1 MRKIER
7 IFAQKKLNNQASG
20 IQLPQEFTNKFPT
33 FPADKAEK
41 IFRRYVEAVCR
52 AFVRQ
57 SPYLKNNQ
65 CQVSFKALRD
75 QCSTFNVKG
84 ERYWVWNVFKELYP
98 LFTVIET
105 GSNIKGENSIVEVND
120 KILKKLLDYSRAD
133 KIEAA
138 LFAEAEGQAA
148 EWVQIDMKHLADYIA
163 NTEYDL
169 ANNIGTASPA
179 YINKLRRNYYQA
191 QIVHRIASNR
201 NGQFPQYAKA
211 SVFGRTYYHGLSIQS
226 MGRQVRDAALG
237 AHFQYDMSAAI
248 YGIKLA
254 IINDVARFRMGGKQ
268 HIENELFG
276 LFTYTKQYLE
286 EKDEIR
292 ERLANEC
299 FKDIKAGDFKAR
311 LKLIKQAMTAIGFG
325 AETDLTGWWNE
336 EMALPSILRNQTARD
351 RFLND
356 EWVRCFTAEQDEMS
370 AMMIQY
376 LKDSGQY
383 DSIKAAIKT
392 VKGRAKVTDAHIVA
406 YVYQH
411 RETIIMDEV
420 AQIAAIQ
427 TPVVARIH
435 DAFVTRQALKDQ
447 TVEAIEDALSRHHSL
462 LKLERSE
469 GDLWRPVEQRKKQ
482 EAETVRI
489 AGHEARM
496 KKEQDD
502 AIEFIEFMGSNMFA
516 GTAPKKEM
524 DLEQTWDYVI
534 RAALSGKDVKND
546 HHFLDLSEVYG
557 DSFFDEFERRIDTFQ
572 TR

>member
-1 MRKIER
+1 MKKIDR
-7 IFAQKKLNNQASG
+7 IFAQKKLNNQASS
-20 IQLPQEFTNKFPT
+20 IQIPQAFTNKFPT

-41 IFRRYVEAVCR
+41 IFRRYVEAVCG

-57 SPYLKNNQ
+57 SPYIKNNR
-65 CQVSFKALRD
+65 CQMSFEAMFNE
-75 QCSTFNVKG
+75 CSTFNIKG
-84 ERYWVWNVFKELYP
+84 VRYSVWNEFKEICP
-98 LFTVIET
+98 LFTVVEI
-105 GSNIKGENSIVEVND
+105 GSNIKGENSIVEIND
-120 KILKKLLDYSRAD
+120 RMLKKLLDYTNPD
-133 KIEAA
+133 KIEQA
-138 LFAEAEGQAA
+138 LFADAEGDA

-169 ANNIGTASPA
+169 SRNLGTASNA
-179 YINKLRRNYYQA
+179 FINTLKRNYYQA
-191 QIVHRIASNR
+191 QIVHRIASNHE
-201 NGQFPQYAKA
+201 GMFPQYAKP
-211 SVFGRTYYHGLSIQS
+211 STFGRTYYHGLSIQS
-226 MGRQVRDAALG
+226 MSRQVRDAALG

-254 IINDVARFRMGGKQ
+254 IMNEVARSKLGNKQ
-268 HIENELFG
+268 HIENDLFG
-276 LFTYTKQYLE
+276 LFTYTKQYLQ

-292 ERLANEC
+292 KRLAEEC
-299 FKDIKAGDFKAR
+299 FADVNGGKFKDRVKF
-311 LKLIKQAMTAIGFG
+311 IKQAMTAIGFG
-325 AETDLTGWWNE
+325 AETDLSGWWSE
-336 EMALPSILRNQTARD
+336 DMALPSILRNPVVRD

-356 EWVRCFTAEQDEMS
+356 SFIQKFAAEQEEIS
-370 AMMIQY
+370 ASIVDF
-376 LKDSGQY
+376 LKAAGQY
-383 DSIKAAIKT
+383 DTVKAAIKS
-392 VKGRAKVTDAHIVA
+392 VRGRKKITNAHIAA

-411 RETIIMDEV
+411 YETTIMDEV
-420 AQIAAIQ
+420 VEIAALDA
-427 TPVVARIH
+427 PVVARIH
-435 DAFVTRQALKDQ
+435 DAFVTRHALKDQ